1 MPRQSGRHHGDP
13 SGSATGAVTDFP
25 TGTMRTKE
33 RARESSEAGA
43 MTVTLSLERERKLSV
58 GRGFRLPD
66 LQGTLLPPRLLT
78 STYFDTEGY
87 RLATAGITLR
97 RRVQQRRSCW
107 QLKLPGAEGRYEVE
121 AQGGP
126 GRPPTQVL
134 DPLFTHLRGA
144 AVAPVVTM
152 RTWRTGTRIATDGR
166 AVAEVVLDAVSVVVD
181 RHVAM
186 HFREVEIELLDG
198 DEAVLDRLEDRL
210 RQAGAADHDG
220 RPKMF
225 RVLDLPLP
233 EPVPPVA
240 QDAPIIEHLR
250 ALLSA
255 QVALWLRYDPLVRIG
270 KSVEAVHQ
278 MRVAT
283 RRLRALLRA
292 ALPLLVPEWSEQVRS
307 ELSWLAGVLGPA
319 RDLDVL
325 IEYFQQELA
334 SLERREAPP
343 VRRLIQKLIRDRAGI
358 QGDLVSA
365 LRTDRYLAALDLAEA
380 GSRQPQVIQS
390 DVALSGIAA
399 AEFRKLRKSVRALPE
414 HPSDEDLHQVR
425 IRGKRAR
432 YAAELAET
440 TVGRPASRF
449 IQRAKDL
456 QDILGMHQDAVVAE
470 ERVRSYMDGSQS
482 RTAAFAAGRMV
493 ERQHQRK
500 QQARREF
507 VAIWKKL
514 EKRGKK
520 VWG

>member
-1 MPRQSGRHHGDP
+1 MQSG
-13 SGSATGAVTDFP
+13 ATTI
-25 TGTMRTKE
+25 
-33 RARESSEAGA
+33 S
-43 MTVTLSLERERKLSV
+43 LSLERERKLSV

-66 LQGTLLPPRLLT
+66 LQGTPFPPRLLT

-97 RRVQQRRSCW
+97 RRVEQRRGCW
-107 QLKLPGAEGRYEVE
+107 QLKLPCPEGRLEVE
-121 AQGGP
+121 AP
-126 GRPPTQVL
+126 GRAEQPPPQLL
-134 DPLFTHLRGA
+134 DPLFAHLRGT
-144 AVAPVVTM
+144 AVARVVTM
-152 RTWRTGTRIATDGR
+152 RTWRTGVRISDNDHP
-166 AVAEVVLDAVSVVVD
+166 VAEVVLDAVSVLVD
-181 RHVAM
+181 RHVVM

-198 DEAVLDRLEDRL
+198 DETVLDRLEDRL
-210 RQAGAADHDG
+210 RQAGAGEHDG

-225 RVLDLPLP
+225 RALDLPLQK
-233 EPVPPVA
+233 PVPPVPP
-240 QDAPIIEHLR
+240 DAPIIDHLR

-255 QVALWLRYDPLVRIG
+255 QVASWLRHDPLVRIG

-292 ALPLLVPEWSEQVRS
+292 ARPLLVPEWSEQVRS

-334 SLERREAPP
+334 TLERRETPP
-343 VRRLIQKLIRDRAGI
+343 VRRLIQKLKRDRASV
-358 QGDLVSA
+358 QEDLVST

-380 GSRQPQVIQS
+380 GSRQPQVIPS
-390 DVALSGIAA
+390 DVSLHEIAA
-399 AEFRKLRKSVRALPE
+399 AEFRKLRKAVRALPE
-414 HPSDEDLHQVR
+414 HSSDEELHRVR
-425 IRGKRAR
+425 IKVKRAR

-440 TVGRPASRF
+440 TIGRQASRF
-449 IQRAKDL
+449 IQRSKDL

-470 ERVRSYMDGSQS
+470 GRVRSYLDGSQS
-482 RTAAFAAGRMV
+482 RVAAFAAGRMV

-500 QQARREF
+500 LQARRQF
-507 VAIWKKL
+507 AATWKRL

-520 VWG
+520 AWA

>member
-1 MPRQSGRHHGDP
+1 MLQPSHRNHGEP
-13 SGSATGAVTDFP
+13 SGAEAGAVVDLPADTA
-25 TGTMRTKE
+25 RARE
-33 RARESSEAGA
+33 RARGSSGAGA
-43 MTVTLSLERERKLSV
+43 ITVTLSLERERKLSV
-58 GRGFRLPD
+58 GRSFRLPD
-66 LQGTLLPPRLLT
+66 LQGTPLPPRLLT

-87 RLATAGITLR
+87 RLAAAGITLR

-107 QLKLPGAEGRYEVE
+107 QLKLPCAEGRLEVE
-121 AQGGP
+121 TP
-126 GRPPTQVL
+126 GRPAPPPLQLL
-134 DPLFTHLRGA
+134 DPLLAHLRGT

-152 RTWRTGTRIATDGR
+152 RTWRTGVRISDSDHS
-166 AVAEVVLDAVSVVVD
+166 VAEVVLDAVSVLVD
-181 RHVAM
+181 RHVIM

-198 DEAVLDRLEDRL
+198 DETVLDRLEDRL
-210 RQAGAADHDG
+210 RQAGAGDHDG

-225 RVLDLPLP
+225 RALDLPLQ
-233 EPVPPVA
+233 EPVPPVP
-240 QDAPIIEHLR
+240 QDAPIIDHLR

-255 QVALWLRYDPLVRIG
+255 QVTSWLRQDPLVRIG
-270 KSVEAVHQ
+270 KTMEAVHQ

-292 ALPLLVPEWSEQVRS
+292 ARPLLVPEWSEQVRS

-334 SLERREAPP
+334 TLEKREAPP
-343 VRRLIQKLIRDRAGI
+343 VRRLIQKLKRDRASV
-358 QGDLVSA
+358 QEDLVPA
-365 LRTDRYLAALDLAEA
+365 LRTDRYLAVLDLAEA
-380 GSRQPQVIQS
+380 GSRQPQVTPS
-390 DVALSGIAA
+390 DVSLHEIAA
-399 AEFRKLRKSVRALPE
+399 AEFRKLRKTVRALPE
-414 HPSDEDLHQVR
+414 SPSDEELHRVR
-425 IRGKRAR
+425 IKAKRAR

-470 ERVRSYMDGSQS
+470 GRVRSYLDGSRS
-482 RTAAFAAGRMV
+482 RVAAFAAGRMV

-500 QQARREF
+500 LQARQQF
-507 VAIWKKL
+507 ALAWKKL

-520 VWG
+520 AWG

>member
-1 MPRQSGRHHGDP
+1 
-13 SGSATGAVTDFP
+13 
-25 TGTMRTKE
+25 MR
-33 RARESSEAGA
+33 
-43 MTVTLSLERERKLSV
+43 VTLSLERERKLSV

-66 LQGTLLPPRLLT
+66 LQGTPLPPRLLT

-97 RRVQQRRSCW
+97 RRVQQRRSYW

-121 AQGGP
+121 ARGGP

-134 DPLFTHLRGA
+134 DLLFAHLRGTP
-144 AVAPVVTM
+144 VAPVVTM
-152 RTWRTGTRIATDGR
+152 RTWRTGTRIASDDR
-166 AVAEVVLDAVSVVVD
+166 PVAEVVLDAVSVLVE
-181 RHVAM
+181 RHVSM

-198 DEAVLDRLEDRL
+198 DEAVLDPLEARL

-225 RVLDLPLP
+225 RALDLPLP
-233 EPVPPVA
+233 EPVQPVA
-240 QDAPIIEHLR
+240 QDAPIIDHLR

-292 ALPLLVPEWSEQVRS
+292 ALPLLVPEWSAQVRS

-334 SLERREAPP
+334 VLERDEAPP
-343 VRRLIQKLIRDRAGI
+343 VRRLIQKLTRDRAGV

-365 LRTDRYLAALDLAEA
+365 LHTDRYLAVLDLAEA

-390 DVALSGIAA
+390 EVSLPAIAA
-399 AEFRKLRKSVRALPE
+399 AQFRKLRKSVRALPD
-414 HPSDEDLHQVR
+414 HPSDEALHRVR
-425 IRGKRAR
+425 IKVKRAR

-470 ERVRSYMDGSQS
+470 ERVRSYMDGSRS
-482 RTAAFAAGRMV
+482 RPAAFAAGRMV

-500 QQARREF
+500 LRAREQF
-507 VAIWKKL
+507 AEVWKKL

-520 VWG
+520 AWG

>member
-1 MPRQSGRHHGDP
+1 MPQSSGSHHGE
-13 SGSATGAVTDFP
+13 SSESAAGAIEDLPADTA
-25 TGTMRTKE
+25 RARE
-33 RARESSEAGA
+33 RARGFSEAGA
-43 MTVTLSLERERKLSV
+43 MTVTLSLERERKLSA

-66 LQGTLLPPRLLT
+66 LHGSPVPPRLLT

-87 RLATAGITLR
+87 RLAAAGITLR
-97 RRVQQRRSCW
+97 RRVEQRRGRW
-107 QLKLPGAEGRYEVE
+107 QLKLPCQEGRVEVE
-121 AQGGP
+121 AP
-126 GRPPTQVL
+126 GRPAPPPQLL
-134 DPLFTHLRGA
+134 DPLFAHLRGT
-144 AVAPVVTM
+144 AVAPVVAM
-152 RTWRTGTRIATDGR
+152 RTWRTGTRITNDGR
-166 AVAEVVLDAVSVVVD
+166 PVAEVVLDAVSVLVD
-181 RHVAM
+181 RHVVM

-210 RQAGAADHDG
+210 RHAGAGDHDG

-225 RVLDLPLP
+225 RALALPLQ
-233 EPVPPVA
+233 EPVLPVP
-240 QDAPIIEHLR
+240 QDAPVIDHLR

-255 QVALWLRYDPLVRIG
+255 QVASWLRHDPLVRIG
-270 KSVEAVHQ
+270 KTVEAVHQ

-292 ALPLLVPEWSEQVRS
+292 ARPLLVPEWSEQVRS

-334 SLERREAPP
+334 TLEKREAPP
-343 VRRLIQKLIRDRAGI
+343 VRRLIQKLKRDRASV
-358 QGDLVSA
+358 QEDLVSA

-380 GSRQPQVIQS
+380 GSRQPQVILS
-390 DVALSGIAA
+390 DVSLHEIAA
-399 AEFRKLRKSVRALPE
+399 GEFRKLRKAVRALPE
-414 HPSDEDLHQVR
+414 PPSDEELHRVR
-425 IRGKRAR
+425 IKAKRAR

-449 IQRAKDL
+449 IQRSKDL

-470 ERVRSYMDGSQS
+470 GRVRSYLDGAQS
-482 RTAAFAAGRMV
+482 RVAAFAAGRMV

-500 QQARREF
+500 LQARQQF
-507 VAIWKKL
+507 PAVWKKL

-520 VWG
+520 AWG

>member
-1 MPRQSGRHHGDP
+1 MPQP
-13 SGSATGAVTDFP
+13 SGSHHGEPSGSSGGAVTDLP
-25 TGTMRTKE
+25 ADSV
-33 RARESSEAGA
+33 RARKRAVGSSATGA
-43 MTVTLSLERERKLSV
+43 MTVTLSLERERKLSA
-58 GRGFRLPD
+58 GRSFRLPD
-66 LQGTLLPPRLLT
+66 LQGAPLPPRHLT

-97 RRVQQRRSCW
+97 RRVQQRRSGW
-107 QLKLPGAEGRYEVE
+107 QLKLPCAEGRYEVE
-121 AQGGP
+121 AKGGP
-126 GRPPTQVL
+126 GRPPVQLL
-134 DPLFTHLRGA
+134 DPLFAHLRGTP
-144 AVAPVVTM
+144 VAPVVMM
-152 RTWRTGTRIATDGR
+152 RTWRTGVRISTNGR
-166 AVAEVVLDAVSVVVD
+166 PVAEVVLDAVSVLVD
-181 RHVAM
+181 RRVVR

-198 DEAVLDRLEDRL
+198 DEEVLDRLEDQL
-210 RQAGAADHDG
+210 RQAGAGDHDG

-225 RVLDLPLP
+225 RALDLSLQ

-240 QDAPIIEHLR
+240 PNAPIIDHLR

-255 QVALWLRYDPLVRIG
+255 QVASWLRHDPLVRIG
-270 KSVEAVHQ
+270 ETVEAVHQ

-292 ALPLLVPEWSEQVRS
+292 ARPLLVPEWSEQVRS

-334 SLERREAPP
+334 TLEPREAPP
-343 VRRLIQKLIRDRAGI
+343 VRRLIRRLRRDRASVQEELI
-358 QGDLVSA
+358 SA

-380 GSRQPQVIQS
+380 GSRHPQVIPS
-390 DVALSGIAA
+390 DVSLHEIAA
-399 AEFRKLRKSVRALPE
+399 AEFRKLRKAVRALPE
-414 HPSDEDLHQVR
+414 LPSDEELHRVR
-425 IRGKRAR
+425 IKVKRAR

-449 IQRAKDL
+449 IQRAKEL

-470 ERVRSYMDGSQS
+470 GRVRSYLDGSQS

-493 ERQHQRK
+493 ERQRQRK
-500 QQARREF
+500 LRAREQF
-507 VAIWKKL
+507 ALAWKKL

-520 VWG
+520 AWG

>member
-1 MPRQSGRHHGDP
+1 MPQSSGSHHGEP
-13 SGSATGAVTDFP
+13 SESAAGAVTDLP
-25 TGTMRTKE
+25 ADTV
-33 RARESSEAGA
+33 RARERTRGSSEARA

-58 GRGFRLPD
+58 GRSFRLPD
-66 LQGTLLPPRLLT
+66 LQGTPLPPRLLT

-87 RLATAGITLR
+87 RLAAAGITLR
-97 RRVQQRRSCW
+97 RRVQERRSCW
-107 QLKLPGAEGRYEVE
+107 QLKLPCAEGRYEVE

-126 GRPPTQVL
+126 GRPPAQLL
-134 DPLFTHLRGA
+134 DPLFAHLRGSP
-144 AVAPVVTM
+144 VAPVVTM
-152 RTWRTGTRIATDGR
+152 RTWRTGTRIVTDGR
-166 AVAEVVLDAVSVVVD
+166 PVAEVVLDAVSVLVD
-181 RHVAM
+181 RHVVM
-186 HFREVEIELLDG
+186 HFREAEIELLDG
-198 DEAVLDRLEDRL
+198 DETVLDRLEGRL

-225 RVLDLPLP
+225 RALDLPLQ
-233 EPVPPVA
+233 EPVPPVP
-240 QDAPIIEHLR
+240 QDAPIIDHLR

-255 QVALWLRYDPLVRIG
+255 QVISWLRHDPLVRIG

-292 ALPLLVPEWSEQVRS
+292 ARPLLVPEWSEQVRS

-325 IEYFQQELA
+325 IGYFQQELA
-334 SLERREAPP
+334 TLEKREAPP
-343 VRRLIQKLIRDRAGI
+343 VRRLIRKLRRDREAV
-358 QGDLVSA
+358 QEDLVST
-365 LRTDRYLAALDLAEA
+365 LRSDRYLAALDLAEA
-380 GSRQPQVIQS
+380 GSRQPQVTSS
-390 DVALSGIAA
+390 DVSLHEIAA

-414 HPSDEDLHQVR
+414 SPSDEELHRVR
-425 IRGKRAR
+425 IKVKRAR

-449 IQRAKDL
+449 IQRAKEL

-470 ERVRSYMDGSQS
+470 GRVRLYLDGSQS

-500 QQARREF
+500 LRAREQF
-507 VAIWKKL
+507 AFAWKKL